1 MGKKILD
8 RALVFG
14 TGASFYSLL
23 ETIWRGHTHW
33 SMSLTGGLVL
43 LTVYTAERRTHH
55 TLWRRCLRSAGIIT
69 AYEFVV
75 GCLVNLR
82 LGWQVWDYSSQP
94 GNVLGQVCPLFL
106 LSVADALTACA
117 AAVRLAAA
125 PHGAGS
131 APPGRAVLAVSVR
144 LSRRPQAARR
154 RRASGQS
161 PLKSSGGRF
170 GLRPELGPA
179 GVCRTANAAFLF
191 AWDVLK

>member
-82 LGWQVWDYSSQP
+82 LGWQVWGLLLAAGECAGAGVP
-94 GNVLGQVCPLFL
+94 AFL

-125 PHGAGS
+125 PQE
-131 APPGRAVLAVSVR
+131 
-144 LSRRPQAARR
+144 PQLPRC
-154 RRASGQS
+154 
-161 PLKSSGGRF
+161 GGLCWR
-170 GLRPELGPA
+170 
-179 GVCRTANAAFLF
+179 
-191 AWDVLK
+191 

>member
-69 AYEFVV
+69 AYEFGVAGV
-75 GCLVNLR
+75 GLLLAAGECDGAGV
-82 LGWQVWDYSSQP
+82 P
-94 GNVLGQVCPLFL
+94 AFL
-106 LSVADALTACA
+106 LSVADALTACV

-125 PHGAGS
+125 PHGAAA
-131 APPGRAVLAVSVR
+131 APARRAVLAIGEMR
-144 LSRRPQAARR
+144 LSFC
-154 RRASGQS
+154 G
-161 PLKSSGGRF
+161 
-170 GLRPELGPA
+170 EM
-179 GVCRTANAAFLF
+179 
-191 AWDVLK
+191 

>member
-94 GNVLGQVCPLFL
+94 GNVLGQVCPLFCFLWLMLSLPVL
-106 LSVADALTACA
+106 L
-117 AAVRLAAA
+117 
-125 PHGAGS
+125 
-131 APPGRAVLAVSVR
+131 
-144 LSRRPQAARR
+144 
-154 RRASGQS
+154 
-161 PLKSSGGRF
+161 LKSSGGRF
-170 GLRPELGPA
+170 GLRPELDPA

>member
-94 GNVLGQVCPLFL
+94 GEC
-106 LSVADALTACA
+106 D
-117 AAVRLAAA
+117 
-125 PHGAGS
+125 GAG
-131 APPGRAVLAVSVR
+131 V
-144 LSRRPQAARR
+144 
-154 RRASGQS
+154 
-161 PLKSSGGRF
+161 
-170 GLRPELGPA
+170 PA
-179 GVCRTANAAFLF
+179 FFAFCG
-191 AWDVLK
+191 

>member
-43 LTVYTAERRTHH
+43 LTVYTAERRTHL

-94 GNVLGQVCPLFL
+94 GNVLGQVCPLFCFLWLMLSLPVL
-106 LSVADALTACA
+106 LLC
-117 AAVRLAAA
+117 
-125 PHGAGS
+125 G
-131 APPGRAVLAVSVR
+131 
-144 LSRRPQAARR
+144 
-154 RRASGQS
+154 
-161 PLKSSGGRF
+161 
-170 GLRPELGPA
+170 
-179 GVCRTANAAFLF
+179 
-191 AWDVLK
+191 

>member
-1 MGKKILD
+1 MGKKVLD

-75 GCLVNLR
+75 GYYLYCHYVLGFLPRSYMMIWVLMSFASFFLAMVCWYAKGEGAPAVLLSAVILGALLAQAVNLR
-82 LGWQVWDYSSQP
+82 IDRGFYVYHLMEVFTWLAG
-94 GNVLGQVCPLFL
+94 VLLLRRRGKEFAVEMG
-106 LSVADALTACA
+106 LSV
-117 AAVRLAAA
+117 VV
-125 PHGAGS
+125 
-131 APPGRAVLAVSVR
+131 AVLYQ
-144 LSRRPQAARR
+144 LILPHW
-154 RRASGQS
+154 G
-161 PLKSSGGRF
+161 
-170 GLRPELGPA
+170 
-179 GVCRTANAAFLF
+179 
-191 AWDVLK
+191 

>member
-33 SMSLTGGLVL
+33 SMSLTGGPVL

-94 GNVLGQVCPLFL
+94 GNVLGQVCPLFCFLWLMLSLPVL
-106 LSVADALTACA
+106 LLC
-117 AAVRLAAA
+117 
-125 PHGAGS
+125 GW
-131 APPGRAVLAVSVR
+131 
-144 LSRRPQAARR
+144 
-154 RRASGQS
+154 
-161 PLKSSGGRF
+161 
-170 GLRPELGPA
+170 LRHHMEPELPRCG
-179 GVCRTANAAFLF
+179 GLCWR
-191 AWDVLK
+191 

>member
-1 MGKKILD
+1 MGKKVLD

-94 GNVLGQVCPLFL
+94 GNVLGQVCPLFCFLWLMLSLPVL
-106 LSVADALTACA
+106 LLC
-117 AAVRLAAA
+117 
-125 PHGAGS
+125 GW
-131 APPGRAVLAVSVR
+131 
-144 LSRRPQAARR
+144 
-154 RRASGQS
+154 
-161 PLKSSGGRF
+161 
-170 GLRPELGPA
+170 LGPVGLA
-179 GVCRTANAAFLF
+179 MGMMLITSSISRADGEGLPYLF
-191 AWDVLK
+191 PLHPACSGALRDGFVRMPWPILAKDPFTLKKSRKGKKL